1 MATGRADMT
10 VSVVLAPNPSVMTGP
25 GTNTYLVG
33 DGGELMCIDP
43 GPDDPRHLQAIEDA
57 AQEMGA
63 RITSVLLTHSH
74 PDHRPLAHAL
84 AESARVP
91 LYAFA
96 ANDDG
101 ALPLRDGDTMTA
113 GGITLR
119 AVHTPGHAS
128 DHLCF
133 FDEAS
138 STLFTG
144 DHILSGMTT
153 VISPP
158 DGDMSD
164 YMDSLRRVLALRPAT
179 IQPGHGLVIEDGIG
193 VIEQYIA
200 HRLER
205 EAQVA
210 EAVQRRG
217 EPVAPIDVVP
227 EIYAAYPQALHAV
240 AARSVQ
246 AHLDKLVR
254 DGRATRADGDP
265 PRYTMR

>member
-1 MATGRADMT
+1 VS
-10 VSVVLAPNPSVMTGP
+10 VSVVLAPNPSLLTGP

-33 DGGELMCIDP
+33 DGGELACIDP
-43 GPDDPRHLQAIEDA
+43 GPDDPQHLRNIEA
-57 AQEMGA
+57 TVGAMHA
-63 RITSVLLTHSH
+63 RIGVVLLTHSH
-74 PDHRPLAHAL
+74 PDHRPLARTLASRAGAPLRAL
-84 AESARVP
+84 DP
-91 LYAFA
+91 G
-96 ANDDG
+96 DDG
-101 ALPLRDGDTMTA
+101 AEPLRGGDTVLA
-113 GGITLR
+113 GGTTLR

-138 STLFTG
+138 AQLFAG

-164 YMDSLRRVLALRPAT
+164 YMESLRRVLALRPAV
-179 IQPGHGLVIEDGIG
+179 IHPGHGRTIEDG
-193 VIEQYIA
+193 VAAIEQYIA

-210 EAVQRRG
+210 EAVRRRG
-217 EPVAPIDVVP
+217 AATAPIEVVP
-227 EIYAAYPQALHAV
+227 EIYAAYPQALHAF
-240 AARSVQ
+240 AARSVE

-254 DGRATRADGDP
+254 DGRATRIDGDP
-265 PRYTMR
+265 PRYVVV